1 MNEFFRSFARRNYKT
16 LKSLNDL
23 KMNIPAKQSTKNKF
37 GQYFTPEVVANFM
50 IDLANIPKESKILE
64 PSCGEGVFL
73 NLLKEKG
80 YHNLSAFEIDKEL
93 SKDFDFVRYE
103 SFISAKIDEKF
114 DLIIGNPPYIRW
126 KNLEEELK
134 QELLKNETWNKYFN
148 SLCDYLYIFILKSIE
163 LLNEKGQLIFI
174 CPEYWMNTTH
184 SVSLRNYMVQNG
196 YFEEIYHFNETPIFD
211 KATVSTVIFKYVKS
225 CIKKEK
231 IQVSKYHSNKKLSS
245 EILEN
250 LKNKKK
256 FEDVYYF
263 DVHQFKFNERWI
275 LQPEKL
281 KRKLELLENNCL
293 KKNQS
298 TLLSLFDENKQEFH
312 TIGDFC
318 DIGNGL
324 VSGLDKAF
332 QVSGCPLTKEETQ
345 ATINV
350 VKAKNIN
357 PYVAND
363 ITIYIYIEEELEE
376 SEFIKK
382 YPNFYLHFQKYK
394 SQLEKRYQYNR
405 KINYWEWV
413 FLRNFNLFKKQEER
427 IFVPCKERISNKNY
441 FRFALVDKDIFPT
454 QDVTAIFRK
463 PNINESIEYIL
474 AYLNTPIVF
483 DWLKSNGIIK
493 GNIVEFSEKPISS
506 IPFKA
511 IDWSNEKEV
520 EIHNFI
526 SENVRNYLKK
536 PNELLLNLIN
546 ESFNNLLFV
555 K

>member
-1 MNEFFRSFARRNYKT
+1 
-16 LKSLNDL
+16 
-23 KMNIPAKQSTKNKF
+23 MNIPAKQSTKNKF
-37 GQYFTPEVVANFM
+37 GQYFTPEVIANFM
-50 IDLANIPKESKILE
+50 ISLANISNESKILE

-163 LLNEKGQLIFI
+163 LLSEKGQLIFI

-211 KATVSTVIFKYVKS
+211 KVTVSTVIFKYVKN
-225 CIKKEK
+225 CVRKEK
-231 IQVSKYHSNKKLSS
+231 IQISKYHSNKKLNN

-250 LKNKKK
+250 LKNKKTFK
-256 FEDVYYF
+256 DTYHF
-263 DVHQFKFNERWI
+263 DIDQFKLNERWI

-281 KRKLELLENNCL
+281 KRKLEVLENNCF

-298 TLLSLFDENKQEFH
+298 TLLSLFDENKREFH

-332 QVSGCPLTKEETQ
+332 QINGCLLTKEENQ

-350 VKAKNIN
+350 IKAKNIN
-357 PYVAND
+357 PYIANN
-363 ITIYIYIEEELEE
+363 ITKYIYIEEGLEE

-413 FLRNFNLFKKQEER
+413 FLRNISLFKKQEKR

-441 FRFALVDKDIFPT
+441 FRFALVDKDVFPT

-463 PNINESIEYIL
+463 PNTSESIEYIL

-483 DWLKSNGIIK
+483 DWLKANGIVK

-506 IPFKA
+506 IPFRT
-511 IDWSNEKEV
+511 IDWSNGKEV

-526 SENVRNYLKK
+526 SESIRSYLKR

-546 ESFNNLLFV
+546 ESFSNLLCV